1 MARMSIDIADSNSI
15 KEFIFYERFIQDEY
29 GGLSEEEIAQIEPLS
44 IGAAKQIH
52 GELIPLFG
60 KYQLLDSSVEKV
72 KIIRCEE
79 SKDGK
84 EIENQLLSLTPNHNE
99 DLIISWLPD
108 TAVKVP
114 TKIFFKH
121 WDDFCYPSSDD
132 VFISPI
138 SKKWILYFMHSNH
151 FEFGLRLE

>member
-1 MARMSIDIADSNSI
+1 MSIDIADSNSI
-15 KEFIFYERFIQDEY
+15 KDFIFYERFIQDEY
-29 GGLSEEEIAQIEPLS
+29 GGLSEAEMSQVEPLS
-44 IGAAKQIH
+44 IGAAKRIH
-52 GELIPLFG
+52 EELIPLFG
-60 KYQLLDSSVEKV
+60 KYHLLDNSVQKV

-79 SKDGK
+79 NKDEK
-84 EIENQLLSLTPNHNE
+84 EIENQLLSLISNHNE

-108 TAVKVP
+108 TAVRVP
-114 TKIFFKH
+114 TKVFFKH